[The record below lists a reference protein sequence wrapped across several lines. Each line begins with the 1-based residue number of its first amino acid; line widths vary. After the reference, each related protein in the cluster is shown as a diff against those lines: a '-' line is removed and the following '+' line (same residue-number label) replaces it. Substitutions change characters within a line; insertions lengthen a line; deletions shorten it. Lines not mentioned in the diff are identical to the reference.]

1 MNLEEARNF
10 SQQLEL
16 PRLKGSGEQ
25 IQQAEQ
31 IRAEKLKDIPRF
43 EQNWDNFLD
52 QLAARLLSDYSV
64 VHLKQADDASFWIE
78 NEHLN
83 FWELLELFE

>member
-1 MNLEEARNF
+1 MNLEEARKF

-16 PRLKGSGEQ
+16 PPLIGSWEQ

-31 IRAEKLKDIPRF
+31 IRAKKLKEISSF
-43 EQNWDNFLD
+43 EKNWDNFLD
-52 QLAARLLSDYSV
+52 QLEARLLSDYSLLY
-64 VHLKQADDASFWIE
+64 LKQADEASFWIE
-78 NEHLN
+78 NKHLS

>member
-16 PRLKGSGEQ
+16 PRLNGSLEQ

-31 IRAEKLKDIPRF
+31 IRAEKLKEIPNF
-43 EQNWDNFLD
+43 EKNWDNFLD
-52 QLAARLLSDYSV
+52 RLDARLVSDYSL

>member
-1 MNLEEARNF
+1 MNLEEARKF

-16 PRLKGSGEQ
+16 PGLKGSWEQ

-31 IRAEKLKDIPRF
+31 IRAEKLKDIPSF

-64 VHLKQADDASFWIE
+64 VYLKQADDASFWIE
-78 NEHLN
+78 NEHLH

>member
-16 PRLKGSGEQ
+16 PRLKGSLEQ
-25 IQQAEQ
+25 IQHAEQ
-31 IRAEKLKDIPRF
+31 IRAEKLKEIPSF
-43 EQNWDNFLD
+43 EQNWDNFLAR
-52 QLAARLLSDYSV
+52 LEARLLSDYSL

-83 FWELLELFE
+83 FWELLELFQ